1 MSDEEPGETVHIF
14 FIQGDPALAE
24 GYRLRLELDGYQV
37 TVASP
42 SDDALENLRSQP
54 PDIIFLDAS
63 LVAPSSSGL
72 LHRLRDHPTT
82 QRIPVVVLSNR
93 TAGELAMDGMNLGLA
108 RLFGHRWVMVAGR
121 LRKL

>member
-1 MSDEEPGETVHIF
+1 MATTPIPMTDEEPGETVDIF
-14 FIQGDPALAE
+14 FLRGDPTLAE

-42 SDDALENLRSQP
+42 SDDALENLRAQP

-72 LHRLRDHPTT
+72 LHRLRDHPAT
-82 QRIPVVVLSNR
+82 QRVPVVVLSNR
-93 TAGELAMDGMNLGLA
+93 TAGELAMDGMNLGPLDYVVAA
-108 RLFGHRWVMVAGR
+108 RA
-121 LRKL
+121 